1 MFKLDWKF
9 NGKSVRPGQ
18 LGSELARAVKT
29 QALTAATKTV
39 AGVRCPVHGTQPT
52 DIQVRDEGGQ
62 IRFQYEAC
70 CDRLTEAVE
79 ESFQ

>member
-18 LGSELARAVKT
+18 LGNEFAKAIKT
-29 QALTAATKTV
+29 EALTAAKKAV
-39 AGVRCPVHGTQPT
+39 GGVRCPVHGKHPT
-52 DIQVRDEGGQ
+52 DIRVHEEGGQ
-62 IRFQYEAC
+62 LRFQYEAC

-79 ESFQ
+79 KSFQ